1 MPCWHCPCDRPTAP
15 PRLLP
20 TSFVSDE
27 LAIERASG
35 MDSVLS
41 GARAATIWLDM
52 SGAELRQGATLL
64 DGELL
69 QSSFCR
75 RDEVGGGAVAE
86 TVAGA

>member
-1 MPCWHCPCDRPTAP
+1 
-15 PRLLP
+15 
-20 TSFVSDE
+20 
-27 LAIERASG
+27 
-35 MDSVLS
+35 
-41 GARAATIWLDM
+41 M